1 MPGGCFRILS
11 LQATPGSNPY
21 MQDYYKAVCEAA
33 RRYGGVYYEM
43 DGPLQE
49 IVNKL
54 KGGALENGKPS
65 IEILA
70 GSHTLICGRA
80 YYKINYIGDILPPPV
95 MTAYEEIFMDEF
107 GISQA
112 VAHEIWQRAV
122 YEYGRPL
129 DDVSRAELIRRGR
142 SQLQSYEYERSEEGY
157 KYLQQLS
164 REMFAKEEPRIES
177 KPLANKAS
185 TKLLLAKAKKKK
197 KLQLLK
203 LA

>member
-1 MPGGCFRILS
+1 
-11 LQATPGSNPY
+11 
-21 MQDYYKAVCEAA
+21 
-33 RRYGGVYYEM
+33 
-43 DGPLQE
+43 
-49 IVNKL
+49 
-54 KGGALENGKPS
+54 
-65 IEILA
+65 
-70 GSHTLICGRA
+70 
-80 YYKINYIGDILPPPV
+80 
-95 MTAYEEIFMDEF
+95 MDEF

-129 DDVSRAELIRRGR
+129 DDVSRAELIRRGG

-164 REMFAKEEPRIES
+164 REMFAKEEPRIDS

>member
-1 MPGGCFRILS
+1 MPDAILS
-11 LQATPGSNPY
+11 LQATSGSNPY

-70 GSHTLICGRA
+70 GSHTLTCGRA

-95 MTAYEEIFMDEF
+95 MTSYEEIFMDEF

-129 DDVSRAELIRRGR
+129 DDVSRAELIRRGG
-142 SQLQSYEYERSEEGY
+142 SQLQSYEYERSEE
-157 KYLQQLS
+157 LS
-164 REMFAKEEPRIES
+164 REMFAKEEPRIDS